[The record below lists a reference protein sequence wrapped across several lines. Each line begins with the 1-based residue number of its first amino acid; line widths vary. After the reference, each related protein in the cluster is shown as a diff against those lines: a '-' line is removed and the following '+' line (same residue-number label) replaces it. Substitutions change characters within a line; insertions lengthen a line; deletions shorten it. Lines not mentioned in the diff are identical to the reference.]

1 MEMNRYSKFRED
13 IASSFSPK
21 SGETVDCAL
30 AFASEKLAD
39 ATRYDG
45 SPLLDHAVGVASIVL
60 NEVGLGRNSV
70 VASIIHD
77 VVRISYK
84 SGDEEHFVEL
94 CEQVRATFG
103 EEVLGIVTSL
113 SLISGIKVNVEAQQA
128 AAFRDLIISYS
139 DDPRVILI
147 KLADRLEVMRSL
159 EIFPK
164 EKWSKKSWES
174 LNLYAQIAHKLG
186 LYTLKSDLED
196 YSLKFLEPDD
206 YNHIVKKL
214 ADSRDEREAY
224 IKEFLA
230 PISAHLDEAG
240 IKYHVK
246 SRTKSIYSIWSKMR
260 KQNSPFEGVYD
271 IFAIRI
277 IIECPLEREKQQCWY
292 AYSIVSDCYTPNPK
306 RMRDWVSIPKSNG
319 YESLHATVAAK
330 GGKWVEVQIRTERMD
345 MVAERG
351 IAAHWRYKGNSVQGS
366 DAWLSRLREVI
377 EDTTDSI
384 ADRFDAKP
392 TQSEIFIF
400 TPNGDI
406 RKLSKGAT
414 VLDFAFDIHSR
425 LGSTCVGARI
435 NERTVPIREVLNSG
449 DIVEIITQKNQ
460 CPKSDWLNI
469 AITSKARNR
478 IKHYLREEAA
488 KSAKDG
494 KEELERRIKNWKL
507 SISIDEAVAFLCKYY
522 KLKTGMDVYELIA
535 EQRVDILY
543 IKELLQRH
551 LSGEI
556 DSARRKAAALAEEQR
571 EAKKMIN
578 KVSESPSSDALII
591 DEGIN
596 NIEYKLAKCCNPI
609 KGDDVFGFVTISS
622 GVTIHRRDCP
632 NASRLI
638 ETYPYRVMEASWRP
652 SASGAFRVNIHIVIR
667 DNSGVTNSVTEVI
680 SRELKLNMRGVSI
693 LSRPDGTA
701 AGTISVEVPNTQTVD
716 MIIHSLQR
724 LKDVLRVSRD

>member
-1 MEMNRYSKFRED
+1 MVFDRYAKFRAE
-13 IASSFSPK
+13 IAESFSPQSASAVDEALLFAQNGL
-21 SGETVDCAL
+21 SGNC
-30 AFASEKLAD
+30 
-39 ATRYDG
+39 RYDG
-45 SPLLDHAVGVASIVL
+45 SPLLDHAVGVAGIVL

-70 VASIIHD
+70 IASIIHD
-77 VVRISYK
+77 VIRIAYKQNQEQALIDICNDVRDK
-84 SGDEEHFVEL
+84 
-94 CEQVRATFG
+94 FG
-103 EEVLGIVTSL
+103 EQVLGIATSL
-113 SLISGIKVNVEAQQA
+113 SLISGIRVNVEVQQA

-139 DDPRVILI
+139 SDPRVILI

-164 EKWSKKSWES
+164 EKWQKKSWES

-186 LYTLKSDLED
+186 LYNLKSELED
-196 YSLKFLEPDD
+196 YSLKFLESMD

-214 ADSRDEREAY
+214 SDSQSEREAY
-224 IKEFLA
+224 IKEFIA
-230 PISAHLDEAG
+230 PVSKRLDSAG
-240 IKYHVK
+240 IKYHIK
-246 SRTKSIYSIWSKMR
+246 SRTKSIYSIWSKMH
-260 KQNSPFEGVYD
+260 KQNTPFESVYD

-277 IIECPLEREKQQCWY
+277 IIECEPEMEKQQCWL
-292 AYSIVSDCYTPNPK
+292 AYSLVSDCYTPNPK

-319 YESLHATVAAK
+319 YESLHATVAAN

-351 IAAHWRYKGNSVQGS
+351 IAAHWRYKGNSTQGS
-366 DAWLSRLREVI
+366 DEWLSRLRELI
-377 EDTTDSI
+377 EDTTESI

-392 TQSEIFIF
+392 TSSEIFVF

-414 VLDFAFDIHSR
+414 VLDFAFDIHTR
-425 LGSTCVGARI
+425 VGSTCVGAKI
-435 NERTVPIREVLNSG
+435 NERTVPIREELKSG
-449 DIVEIITQKNQ
+449 DIVEILTQKNQ
-460 CPKSDWLNI
+460 SPKSDWLNI

-478 IKHYLREEAA
+478 IKHYLREESA

-494 KEELERRIKNWKL
+494 KEELERRLKNWKL
-507 SISIDEAVAFLCKYY
+507 TITIDEAVIFLTKYY
-522 KLKTGMDVYELIA
+522 KLKAGTEVYELIA
-535 EQRVDILY
+535 NERIEMLAV
-543 IKELLQRH
+543 KELLQRH

-556 DSARRKAAALAEEQR
+556 DSQRREAAALAEKKR
-571 EAKKMIN
+571 EERKQSN
-578 KVSESPSSDALII
+578 KVEPTPSNDALII
-591 DEGIN
+591 DESIN

-622 GVTIHRRDCP
+622 GVTIHRKDCP

-638 ETYPYRVMEASWRP
+638 ENYPYRVMEAAWRA
-652 SASGAFRVNIHIVIR
+652 SATGAFRVNINIVIR

-701 AGTISVEVPNTQTVD
+701 AGTISVEVPNTQMVD
-716 MIIHSLQR
+716 MLIHSLQR
-724 LKDVLRVSRD
+724 LRDVIRVSRE